1 MRKNFKSRGFTLVEL
16 IVVITLIGILAPGM
30 TLIFSSILDNYRTM
44 NAMARVTKSSEFILS
59 RFTDDINESS
69 KIKQADE
76 KEIEIEINTTPV
88 QTYYYKIDDSSSSI
102 KLCVSS
108 CDDNENFHTIIDR
121 VQPTSQYKYLDTSL
135 DELENSPAKPWLSSN
150 SSHYDK
156 LNSIIYVELKLDL
169 QYLDDTVSYSTV
181 IYPEKKIDL

>member
-76 KEIEIEINTTPV
+76 K
-88 QTYYYKIDDSSSSI
+88 
-102 KLCVSS
+102 
-108 CDDNENFHTIIDR
+108 
-121 VQPTSQYKYLDTSL
+121 
-135 DELENSPAKPWLSSN
+135 
-150 SSHYDK
+150 
-156 LNSIIYVELKLDL
+156 
-169 QYLDDTVSYSTV
+169 
-181 IYPEKKIDL
+181 